1 MQRRGQG
8 QVSVPGY
15 DTVSVWLS
23 VCLRTQWESPSCD
36 PGRVTPRPLGPP
48 SPMRGSCLGLSGP
61 EPFLYLLRTHPGETL
76 PNATFCLIP
85 GHRSAASCFLQ
96 ALQVHPNLNI
106 PSLCTST
113 LEGNAGHMHIGRGVP
128 VSPNPTVTLS
138 SLPFPLT
145 AGTATL
151 NWGGGESVQGGAGL
165 PNDCPTPQ
173 AGCIPVLLSPRWEL
187 PFSEVI
193 DWTKAA
199 IIADERL
206 PLQVAQ
212 GLYLGGGARQ
222 GRDPRNLAPFYPRC
236 LPQELP

>member
-1 MQRRGQG
+1 MPRALPVPPQDPPRRNTTQCHLLPH
-8 QVSVPGY
+8 SWPPIC
-15 DTVSVWLS
+15 
-23 VCLRTQWESPSCD
+23 CL
-36 PGRVTPRPLGPP
+36 LLPP
-48 SPMRGSCLGLSGP
+48 SPSGTPQP
-61 EPFLYLLRTHPGETL
+61 EHPQPL
-76 PNATFCLIP
+76 HL
-85 GHRSAASCFLQ
+85 
-96 ALQVHPNLNI
+96 HPRV
-106 PSLCTST
+106 S
-113 LEGNAGHMHIGRGVP
+113 GNAGHMHIGRGVP
-128 VSPNPTVTLS
+128 VSPNPTVILS

-212 GLYLGGGARQ
+212 GLYLGGGHVRGGTPGTWPPSIPVASLRSSH
-222 GRDPRNLAPFYPRC
+222 RYR
-236 LPQELP
+236 